1 MTNKAKYEKIIP
13 VVNTGHATN
22 KELNMENQIVNL
34 RATVSFPS
42 LVDEITY
49 RGAPT
54 GKYGVQLTNLSDRAI
69 EKLEE
74 LGVET
79 KQKPDDKYAR
89 GKFVECKS
97 QYPIDNSGRFKI
109 LFEDDGKTPFEGN
122 PREIG
127 YGSVVRAK
135 VKAYKAR
142 DGVVRPSLVS
152 LAIEELAKP
161 EASVEEDAMAEVL

>member
-1 MTNKAKYEKIIP
+1 
-13 VVNTGHATN
+13 
-22 KELNMENQIVNL
+22 MENQIVTV

-54 GKYGVQLTNLSDRAI
+54 GKYGVQLTNLSERAI
-69 EKLEE
+69 ERLEE
-74 LGVET
+74 LGVEL

-89 GKFVECKS
+89 GRFIECKS

-109 LFEDDGKTPFEGN
+109 LFEDDGKSPFEGN

-152 LAIEELAKP
+152 MSIEELVQP
-161 EASVEEDAMAEVL
+161 EVTADEDAMAEVL

>member
-1 MTNKAKYEKIIP
+1 
-13 VVNTGHATN
+13 
-22 KELNMENQIVNL
+22 MENQIVTL

-54 GKYGVQLTNLSDRAI
+54 GKYGVQLTNLSERAI
-69 EKLEE
+69 ERLEE
-74 LGVET
+74 LGVEL

-89 GKFVECKS
+89 GRFIECKS

-109 LFEDDGKTPFEGN
+109 LFEDDGKSPVEGD

-127 YGSVVRAK
+127 YGSIVRAK
-135 VKAYKAR
+135 VKAYKGR

-152 LAIEELAKP
+152 MTIEELVQP
-161 EASVEEDAMAEVL
+161 EVTADEDAMAEVL